1 MSSNNDL
8 LLHLVSQLNTQQRA
22 AALFDYTRGL
32 QVIAGPGTGKTKV
45 LTSRVAYLILHHH
58 IHPRDIIVTT
68 FTNKAANEMKERLQE
83 MLRGAGV
90 NISELLIGTF
100 HSICLKILYRF
111 GHLVD
116 LQKDWRII
124 DEKEIDVIL
133 DDMIEKVPDQ
143 IRDYASSITR
153 KVNLCMPSKNGDEWT
168 IHPKLI
174 KKQISK
180 LKSNAILPE
189 EYILDSNHD
198 AALGYFYQIY
208 QSELSKKNT
217 LDFDDLLMYTFR
229 LLTRVRVLS
238 NIKHVLVD
246 EFQDTNGIQL
256 DLMFLFA
263 KGNHHLSRGMTIVGD
278 PDQSIYAFR
287 NALAHNFLEMGR
299 KCPIEYS
306 TIILVENYRSSQKI
320 LNTSEILITQQN
332 KGRQNRAPLRA
343 QFDLDFPPVYM
354 NFPAYFLEA
363 PSLVRELLYL
373 KALPNLFT
381 FNDFAILVRQ
391 RRQIKRIESALIE
404 HRIPYKIIRG
414 HSFWDSKETRAMLN
428 LLKLIFSPNDK
439 HAILASLLYPARGLG
454 PATGEKIKNALDTLA
469 TDVSCFQILKDISS
483 KKIMLDIPTKG
494 RSVIADFISMIENC
508 QLLLQSTLLGGLSD
522 LFDKLYELSGLKY
535 EYLYKD
541 GKKKNDQLEKSEPNL
556 LNARHKNIE
565 LLKNYFL
572 ALLSKSESSDKEKNE
587 AIKAATDEAEPI
599 ENKVITPKEYL
610 RNFFNSLSLHSDAA
624 EEEESESNKDAKIK
638 REKNGFVTISTIHG
652 AKGLEWPVVFI
663 PGCEEGI
670 IPCVFNDDKK
680 DESEEDEEE
689 DQENSKKD
697 ASPKKTRVLSVEDSI
712 DEERRM
718 FFVAQTR
725 AKYLLY
731 LSNTVTVEDVDRPR
745 IASRFLTTDLIK
757 AMSDSQKL
765 FESTNSIKK
774 LYRILNKKPPAE
786 DDKLFSLDQLRKDY
800 NQFIEN
806 RRERM
811 IWQGIQMN
819 DVYGI
824 QLSRNKLLGSVS
836 DFTSAADQLRLETQN
851 SIFPQKKLIEKSRP
865 SKINGNYA
873 PKSRVKSPEK
883 RYAPETTSFHSP
895 TKKKVYAPQYVSTTN
910 VPSRQEFHS
919 STGKNIPFLR
929 REDRSITD
937 ISPRSSTRSLK
948 GASPNKTSHMSDDLM
963 RPSPTRKDKVTRNIH
978 FATAGTFRIETQ
990 SNVDE
995 LHPPEY
1001 SNKSGQSL
1009 TSSEFSGFSSA
1020 CSNSDQ
1026 PTNLIEDINNELDL
1040 SDEELLNDISI
1051 ERRRELL
1058 GSKKTKKIKP
1068 KTRNRKSKRGDK
1080 VKVEE
1085 VIDLKSEF
1093 EEDDSRNTTAA
1104 ELLHNPDDTT
1114 VDNRPIISNAKFLAD
1129 AAMKKTQKF
1138 SKKVKN
1144 EPASSQMDIFS
1155 QLSRAKKKSKLNN
1168 GEIIVID

>member
-8 LLHLVSQLNTQQRA
+8 WLHLVSQLNTQQRA

-587 AIKAATDEAEPI
+587 VIKAETDEAEPI

-610 RNFFNSLSLHSDAA
+610 L
-624 EEEESESNKDAKIK
+624 
-638 REKNGFVTISTIHG
+638 ISSIHF
-652 AKGLEWPVVFI
+652 PFI
-663 PGCEEGI
+663 
-670 IPCVFNDDKK
+670 
-680 DESEEDEEE
+680 
-689 DQENSKKD
+689 
-697 ASPKKTRVLSVEDSI
+697 L
-712 DEERRM
+712 M
-718 FFVAQTR
+718 
-725 AKYLLY
+725 
-731 LSNTVTVEDVDRPR
+731 
-745 IASRFLTTDLIK
+745 
-757 AMSDSQKL
+757 
-765 FESTNSIKK
+765 
-774 LYRILNKKPPAE
+774 
-786 DDKLFSLDQLRKDY
+786 QLRRK
-800 NQFIEN
+800 
-806 RRERM
+806 
-811 IWQGIQMN
+811 
-819 DVYGI
+819 
-824 QLSRNKLLGSVS
+824 SRNPIKM
-836 DFTSAADQLRLETQN
+836 
-851 SIFPQKKLIEKSRP
+851 QK
-865 SKINGNYA
+865 
-873 PKSRVKSPEK
+873 
-883 RYAPETTSFHSP
+883 
-895 TKKKVYAPQYVSTTN
+895 
-910 VPSRQEFHS
+910 
-919 STGKNIPFLR
+919 
-929 REDRSITD
+929 
-937 ISPRSSTRSLK
+937 
-948 GASPNKTSHMSDDLM
+948 
-963 RPSPTRKDKVTRNIH
+963 
-978 FATAGTFRIETQ
+978 
-990 SNVDE
+990 
-995 LHPPEY
+995 
-1001 SNKSGQSL
+1001 
-1009 TSSEFSGFSSA
+1009 
-1020 CSNSDQ
+1020 
-1026 PTNLIEDINNELDL
+1026 
-1040 SDEELLNDISI
+1040 
-1051 ERRRELL
+1051 
-1058 GSKKTKKIKP
+1058 
-1068 KTRNRKSKRGDK
+1068 
-1080 VKVEE
+1080 
-1085 VIDLKSEF
+1085 
-1093 EEDDSRNTTAA
+1093 
-1104 ELLHNPDDTT
+1104 
-1114 VDNRPIISNAKFLAD
+1114 
-1129 AAMKKTQKF
+1129 
-1138 SKKVKN
+1138 
-1144 EPASSQMDIFS
+1144 
-1155 QLSRAKKKSKLNN
+1155 
-1168 GEIIVID
+1168 

>member
-1 MSSNNDL
+1 MSSNNEL
-8 LLHLVSQLNTQQRA
+8 LLHLVSQLNAQQRA
-22 AALFDYTRGL
+22 AALFDCTKGL

-58 IHPRDIIVTT
+58 IAPRDIIVTT

-83 MLRGAGV
+83 MLRDTDV
-90 NISELLIGTF
+90 NASELLIGTF

-116 LQKDWRII
+116 LQKEWRII
-124 DEKEIDVIL
+124 DEKEIDIIL

-153 KVNLCMPSKNGDEWT
+153 KVNLCMPKKNGDEWS

-174 KKQISK
+174 KKQISR

-198 AALGYFYQIY
+198 AALAYFYQIY

-229 LLTRVRVLS
+229 LLTRERVLS

-306 TIILVENYRSSQKI
+306 TIVLVENYRSSQKI

-343 QFDLDFPPVYM
+343 QFDLDFPPVYT

-414 HSFWDSKETRAMLN
+414 HTFWDSKETRAMLN

-454 PATGEKIKNALDTLA
+454 PTTGEKIKSALDTLA
-469 TDVSCFQILKDISS
+469 TEVSCFRILKDISD

-494 RSVIADFISMIENC
+494 RSVIADFISMIETC
-508 QLLLQSTLLGGLSD
+508 QLLLKGTLLGGLTD

-541 GKKKNDQLEKSEPNL
+541 GKKKTAQLEKSEPNL
-556 LNARHKNIE
+556 LNVRHKNIE

-572 ALLSKSESSDKEKNE
+572 ALLNKSKSSHKEKSESRNETTDGDDPVDDKG
-587 AIKAATDEAEPI
+587 IS
-599 ENKVITPKEYL
+599 PKEYL

-624 EEEESESNKDAKIK
+624 DEEESKSNKSARAN

-689 DQENSKKD
+689 DSDNIKKST
-697 ASPKKTRVLSVEDSI
+697 SPKKSRVLSVEDSI

-731 LSNTVTVEDVDRPR
+731 LSNTTTVEDVDRPR
-745 IASRFLTTDLIK
+745 IASRFLTTDLVK

-765 FESTNSIKK
+765 FESTDSIEK
-774 LYRILNKKPPAE
+774 LYRILNKKPPAQ
-786 DDKLFSLDQLRKDY
+786 DNDFFSLDQLRKDY
-800 NQFIEN
+800 DQFIGN

-819 DVYGI
+819 DIYGI
-824 QLSRNKLLGSVS
+824 QLSRNKLSASVN
-836 DFTSAADQLRLETQN
+836 DFTSAADQLRLEMDN
-851 SIFPQKKLIEKSRP
+851 SMSPQRKLNPRP
-865 SKINGNYA
+865 SPSRSSGNYA
-873 PKSRVKSPEK
+873 PRNKLKSPEK
-883 RYAPETTSFHSP
+883 RYAPETISYVSP
-895 TKKKVYAPQYVSTTN
+895 VKKRLYAPRYDITN
-910 VPSRQEFHS
+910 GVPSRQEFHS
-919 STGKNIPFLR
+919 ATGKNITYLK
-929 REDRSITD
+929 RENGSITD
-937 ISPRSSTRSLK
+937 ISPKSSTRSLR
-948 GASPNKTSHMSDDLM
+948 GASPSRTSYISDDGQ
-963 RPSPTRKDKVTRNIH
+963 SPTRPLKKKI
-978 FATAGTFRIETQ
+978 A
-990 SNVDE
+990 SNVHVPIAGVFRVE
-995 LHPPEY
+995 SHPNNNEQCTRY
-1001 SNKSGQSL
+1001 FDKSGHSL
-1009 TSSEFSGFSSA
+1009 TSSGSFNVSSRS
-1020 CSNSDQ
+1020 SNFDQ
-1026 PTNLIEDINNELDL
+1026 SKNLIQDIRNELDL
-1040 SDEELLNDISI
+1040 SDDELLNDISI
-1051 ERRRELL
+1051 ERRREIIH
-1058 GSKKTKKIKP
+1058 SQITKKGKS
-1068 KTRNRKSKRGDK
+1068 RSRVRKSKAGGEIK
-1080 VKVEE
+1080 IEE
-1085 VIDLKSEF
+1085 VIDSKSEF

-1104 ELLHNPDDTT
+1104 ELLHNPDDTR

-1129 AAMKKTQKF
+1129 AAMKKTQKL
-1138 SKKVKN
+1138 SKKVKD

-1155 QLSRAKKKSKLNN
+1155 QLTRAKKKSKLNN

>member
-8 LLHLVSQLNTQQRA
+8 LLHIISQLNAQQQA
-22 AALFDYTRGL
+22 AALYDHTKGL

-58 IHPRDIIVTT
+58 MHPRDIIVTT

-83 MLRGAGV
+83 MLRGTDV
-90 NISELLIGTF
+90 NVSELLIGTF

-111 GHLVD
+111 GQLVD

-124 DEKEIDVIL
+124 DEKEIDIIL
-133 DDMIEKVPDQ
+133 DDMVEKVPDQ
-143 IRDYASSITR
+143 IRDYASSISR
-153 KVNLCMPSKNGDEWT
+153 KVNLCMPKKNGDEWS
-168 IHPKLI
+168 IHPKQI
-174 KKQISK
+174 KKQISR

-189 EYILDSNHD
+189 EYIVDSNHD
-198 AALGYFYQIY
+198 AALAYFYQIY
-208 QSELSKKNT
+208 QSELSKRNT

-229 LLTRVRVLS
+229 LLTRERVLS
-238 NIKHVLVD
+238 NVKHVLVD

-306 TIILVENYRSSQKI
+306 TIVLVENYRSSQKI

-391 RRQIKRIESALIE
+391 RRQIKRIENVLIE

-414 HSFWDSKETRAMLN
+414 HTFWDSKETRAMLN

-469 TDVSCFQILKDISS
+469 TDVSCFQILKDISN
-483 KKIMLDIPTKG
+483 KKITLDIPTKG
-494 RSVIADFISMIENC
+494 RSVVADFISMIENC
-508 QLLLQSTLLGGLSD
+508 QLLLDSTLLGGLTD
-522 LFDKLYELSGLKY
+522 IFDKLYELSGLKY

-541 GKKKNDQLEKSEPNL
+541 GKKKTEQLEKSEPNL
-556 LNARHKNIE
+556 LNVRHKNIE

-572 ALLSKSESSDKEKNE
+572 AVINKSEASDKEKSESPNAKSDSE
-587 AIKAATDEAEPI
+587 DPVEDKD
-599 ENKVITPKEYL
+599 ITPKEYL

-624 EEEESESNKDAKIK
+624 EEEESESNKSARMN

-680 DESEEDEEE
+680 DESEEDEEDE
-689 DQENSKKD
+689 SDNGKKD
-697 ASPKKTRVLSVEDSI
+697 TSPKKSKICSVEDSI

-731 LSNTVTVEDVDRPR
+731 LSNTTTAEDGDRPR
-745 IASRFLTTDLIK
+745 IASRFLTTELVK

-765 FESTNSIKK
+765 FESTSNIKK
-774 LYRILNKKPPAE
+774 LYRILNKKPPAQN
-786 DDKLFSLDQLRKDY
+786 DKLFSLDQLQKDY
-800 NQFIEN
+800 NRFIEN

-819 DVYGI
+819 DIYGI
-824 QLSRNKLLGSVS
+824 QLSKNKLSGTVS
-836 DFTSAADQLRLETQN
+836 DFTSAADQLRLEMNN
-851 SIFPQKKLIEKSRP
+851 SISPQKKHAPRSFP
-865 SKINGNYA
+865 PKINGSYA
-873 PKSRVKSPEK
+873 PKNIVRSPEK
-883 RYAPETTSFHSP
+883 RYAPETTSYGSP
-895 TKKKVYAPQYVSTTN
+895 AKKKAFAPQYNSTNN
-910 VPSRQEFHS
+910 VPNRQVFHS
-919 STGKNIPFLR
+919 ATGNNVPFLR
-929 REDRSITD
+929 REDRSITNL
-937 ISPRSSTRSLK
+937 SPRSSTRSLR
-948 GASPNKTSHMSDDLM
+948 GASPGRTSYISDDV
-963 RPSPTRKDKVTRNIH
+963 SPTRPLKKKTLNNIH
-978 FATAGTFRIETQ
+978 VPTAGTFRIEAQ
-990 SNVDE
+990 SNSDTQE
-995 LHPPEY
+995 RSKYFSH
-1001 SNKSGQSL
+1001 SL
-1009 TSSEFSGFSSA
+1009 TSSE
-1020 CSNSDQ
+1020 CSNLSSMSGNSGQ
-1026 PTNLIEDINNELDL
+1026 SNNLIQNIKDELDL
-1040 SDEELLNDISI
+1040 SDDELLNDISI
-1051 ERRRELL
+1051 ERRRDLL
-1058 GSKKTKKIKP
+1058 TSGTTKKAKSRF
-1068 KTRNRKSKRGDK
+1068 RNRQS
-1080 VKVEE
+1080 KVEGVSGSE
-1085 VIDLKSEF
+1085 DVIDLKSEF

-1104 ELLHNPDDTT
+1104 ELLHNPDDTK

-1129 AAMKKTQKF
+1129 AAMKKTQKA
-1138 SKKVKN
+1138 SNKVKN
-1144 EPASSQMDIFS
+1144 ESVSSQMDIFS
-1155 QLSRAKKKSKLNN
+1155 QLTRAKKKSKLNN